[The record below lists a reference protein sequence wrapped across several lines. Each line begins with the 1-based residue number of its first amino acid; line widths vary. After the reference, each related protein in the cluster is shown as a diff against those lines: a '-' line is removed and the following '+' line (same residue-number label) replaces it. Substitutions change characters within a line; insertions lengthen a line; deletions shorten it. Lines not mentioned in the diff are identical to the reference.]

1 MKYLNFN
8 QLFFWINYHFWINM
22 SNLSKMV
29 RKNYKW
35 NISREDGEKLIN
47 EKINEILLNKGEM
60 ELSELQFFL
69 LNRSGNIT
77 IENNKKK
84 KNLINFIK
92 NVFGGLR
99 NFLENRKDL
108 YNTKQKDNGM
118 QIFVDLNKDDDKE
131 DIYFLND
138 WVIVE

>member
-1 MKYLNFN
+1 
-8 QLFFWINYHFWINM
+8 
-22 SNLSKMV
+22 MV

-35 NISREDGEKLIN
+35 NISKVDGEKLIN
-47 EKINEILLNKGEM
+47 EKINEILLSKGEM
-60 ELSELQFFL
+60 ELSELHFFL
-69 LNRSGNIT
+69 LNRSGNIA

-108 YNTKQKDNGM
+108 YKTMQKDNGL
-118 QIFVDLNKDDDKE
+118 QIFVDLNKGKDKE

>member
-1 MKYLNFN
+1 
-8 QLFFWINYHFWINM
+8 
-22 SNLSKMV
+22 MV

-35 NISREDGEKLIN
+35 NISKVDGEKLIN
-47 EKINEILLNKGEM
+47 EKINEILLSKGEM

>member
-1 MKYLNFN
+1 MY
-8 QLFFWINYHFWINM
+8 
-22 SNLSKMV
+22 NLSKMV

-108 YNTKQKDNGM
+108 YNTKQKVNGIL
-118 QIFVDLNKDDDKE
+118 QIFVDLNKGDDKE